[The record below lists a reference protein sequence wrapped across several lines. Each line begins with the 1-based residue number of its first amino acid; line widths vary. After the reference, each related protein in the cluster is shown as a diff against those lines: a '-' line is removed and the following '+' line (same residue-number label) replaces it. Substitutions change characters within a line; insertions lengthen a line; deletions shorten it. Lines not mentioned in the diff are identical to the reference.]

1 MDRNIQLGRSPLPWW
16 SVEDS
21 LLIKYLLIANRAD
34 GEKFAAMAGTSS
46 GSTTRQAFRDQQFF
60 DRYLIRDEYFA
71 VNVNA
76 VIIDFIVTY
85 EMFEVIRLDEITDF
99 LMNFSHRT
107 LQIGFLALAMAAK
120 ETYFA
125 GVYDSGDVIT
135 LLK

>member
-1 MDRNIQLGRSPLPWW
+1 
-16 SVEDS
+16 
-21 LLIKYLLIANRAD
+21 
-34 GEKFAAMAGTSS
+34 
-46 GSTTRQAFRDQQFF
+46 
-60 DRYLIRDEYFA
+60 LIRDEYFA
-71 VNVNA
+71 VNVNT

-99 LMNFSHRT
+99 LMNFPHRT
-107 LQIGFLALAMAAK
+107 LQIGFLAFAMAAK

>member
-16 SVEDS
+16 SVEGS

-46 GSTTRQAFRDQQFF
+46 GSTTSKRDQQFF
-60 DRYLIRDEYFA
+60 DGYLICDEYFA
-71 VNVNA
+71 VNVNT

-99 LMNFSHRT
+99 LMNFPHRT
-107 LQIGFLALAMAAK
+107 LQIGFLAFAMAAK

-125 GVYDSGDVIT
+125 GV
-135 LLK
+135 